1 MARLE
6 ALPHPA
12 RDAVARFLPLSALR
26 RLPQVSDRTLA
37 ALKELRLPLGQ
48 MRTRKVETA
57 VRQAHALRRGWEL
70 GTLSLFHVRETA
82 DLSALASCTKLH
94 TLNFTAC
101 RGVTDLSALANCAA
115 LRTLEIINSDFTDV
129 SHLRTARH
137 CNRSTSWP
145 AVQ

>member
-1 MARLE
+1 
-6 ALPHPA
+6 
-12 RDAVARFLPLSALR
+12 
-26 RLPQVSDRTLA
+26 
-37 ALKELRLPLGQ
+37 

-115 LRTLEIINSDFTDV
+115 LRTLELMACSDFTDV
-129 SHLRTARH
+129 SPLTCGLRDTAIAQPLGLP
-137 CNRSTSWP
+137 CSD
-145 AVQ
+145 